1 MNVCMHVYAH
11 EGTHDIIWKG
21 EEISKREKLEQE
33 RVMWDEHI

>member
-1 MNVCMHVYAH
+1 MCMHMKVQMILF
-11 EGTHDIIWKG
+11 ERG